1 MRLVILG
8 AGGYGRTVADVAEQ
22 LGYEDIIVL
31 DDALEGKGLSTF
43 VQFIDD
49 ATVFIP
55 AFGND
60 EFRMKWIDLITDE
73 GGRLATLIHPSA
85 YVSPKAQIGQGTV
98 ILPGA
103 VINTETQIGNGCI
116 INIGALI
123 DHGNM
128 IGEGCHICCGAIVK
142 AENVI
147 PPKTKIEAGT
157 VIEARTLK

>member
-43 VQFIDD
+43 TQYIDAD
-49 ATVFIP
+49 TVFIP

-60 EFRMKWIDLITDE
+60 EFRMKWIDSILAA
-73 GGRLATLIHPSA
+73 GGGLATLIHPSA
-85 YVSPKAQIGQGTV
+85 YVSPRAQIGQGTV

-103 VINTETQIGNGCI
+103 VINTETKISAGCI

-123 DHGNM
+123 DHGNV
-128 IGEGCHICCGAIVK
+128 IGDGCHICCGAIIK
-142 AENVI
+142 AENII
-147 PPKTKIEAGT
+147 PPKTKVEAGT

>member
-22 LGYEDIIVL
+22 LGYEGIIVL
-31 DDALEGKGLSTF
+31 DDALEGKGLATF
-43 VQFIDD
+43 ANYISDD
-49 ATVFIP
+49 TEFIP
-55 AFGND
+55 AFGNN
-60 EFRMKWIDLITDE
+60 EFRMKWIDSILDA
-73 GGRLATLIHPSA
+73 GGRLATIIHPSA
-85 YVSPKAQIGQGTV
+85 YVSPKAHIGMGIV
-98 ILPGA
+98 ILPGS
-103 VINTETQIGNGCI
+103 VINTNTKIGNGCI

-123 DHGNM
+123 DHSNI
-128 IGEGCHICCGAIVK
+128 IGEGCHICCGAIIK

>member
-8 AGGYGRTVADVAEQ
+8 AGGYGRTVADIAEQ

-43 VQFIDD
+43 TQYIDVD
-49 ATVFIP
+49 TVFVP

-60 EFRMKWIDLITDE
+60 EFRMKWIDSILAA
-73 GGRLATLIHPSA
+73 GGRLATIIHSSA

-103 VINTETQIGNGCI
+103 VINTETKIGKGCI

-128 IGEGCHICCGAIVK
+128 IGEGCHICCGAVIK

-147 PPKTKIEAGT
+147 PPKTKVEAGT

>member
-31 DDALEGKGLSTF
+31 DDALEGKEISTF
-43 VQFIDD
+43 TQHIADD
-49 ATVFIP
+49 TEFIP
-55 AFGND
+55 AFGNN
-60 EFRMKWIDLITDE
+60 EFRMRWIDSITDV
-73 GGRLATLIHPSA
+73 GGRLATLIHLSA
-85 YVSPKAQIGQGTV
+85 FVSPKAQIGQGTV

-103 VINTETQIGNGCI
+103 VINTETKIGKGCI
-116 INIGALI
+116 INIGALV

-128 IGEGCHICCGAIVK
+128 IGEGCHICCGAIIK

-147 PPKTKIEAGT
+147 SPMTKVEAGT

>member
-22 LGYEDIIVL
+22 LGYDDIIVL
-31 DDALEGKGLSTF
+31 DDAIEGKGLSTF
-43 VQFIDD
+43 DQYISDT
-49 ATVFIP
+49 TVFIP

-60 EFRMKWIDLITDE
+60 EFRMTWIDSIIDE

-103 VINTETQIGNGCI
+103 VINTETKISAGCI

-123 DHGNM
+123 DHGNV
-128 IGEGCHICCGAIVK
+128 IGDGCHICCGAIIK
-142 AENVI
+142 AENII
-147 PPKTKIEAGT
+147 PPKTKVEAGT

>member
-31 DDALEGKGLSTF
+31 DDALEGKELSTF
-43 VQFIDD
+43 TQYIADD
-49 ATVFIP
+49 TEFIP
-55 AFGND
+55 AFGNN
-60 EFRMKWIDLITDE
+60 EFRMKWIDSILE
-73 GGRLATLIHPSA
+73 AGGKFATLIHPSA
-85 YVSPKAQIGQGTV
+85 YASPKALIGMGTV
-98 ILPGA
+98 ILPGS
-103 VINTETQIGNGCI
+103 VINTNTKIGNGCI

-123 DHGNM
+123 DHSNI

-147 PPKTKIEAGT
+147 SPKTKIEAGT